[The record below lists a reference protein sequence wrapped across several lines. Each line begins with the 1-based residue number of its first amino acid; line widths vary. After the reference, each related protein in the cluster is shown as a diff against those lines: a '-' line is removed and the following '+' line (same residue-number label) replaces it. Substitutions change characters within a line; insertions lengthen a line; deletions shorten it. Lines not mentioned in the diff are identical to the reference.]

1 MNKILSVVIPT
12 YNMEKYLRRCLD
24 SLIIDDKEL
33 FDHLE
38 ALVINDGS
46 KDSSSAIAHEYQ
58 EKFPNVF
65 RVIDKENGNY
75 GSCVNRGLKEAT
87 GEYIKILDADDYF
100 ANSCFTNFLKELST
114 VGADVV
120 ITDYNVV
127 DLNGGITKKWKFAFP
142 KGELLKIS
150 DFCNVYDFK
159 VLQMHAIAYKRSVL
173 VENGYKQTEGISY
186 TDQEWMFYPM
196 SFMNDFTYYSLPLY
210 QYVLG
215 REGQTMDENVR
226 KKTISHMTKILYRQ
240 AEFLNHSDS
249 QEEMQRYLKTRFFQ
263 LVGMIYPMLISSKQ
277 DIRLKEIDEKLTE
290 INPPLYD
297 EISKLK
303 LDGRLWPFQYINHWR
318 NNNKIRMWFII
329 SGYEVMKCIKSVVR

>member
-1 MNKILSVVIPT
+1 MEKTLSIIIPT

-38 ALVINDGS
+38 VLVINDGS

-114 VGADVV
+114 VSADVV

-196 SFMNDFTYYSLPLY
+196 SLMNDLIYYSISLY

-226 KKTISHMTKILYRQ
+226 KRTISHMAKILYRQ
-240 AEFLNHSDS
+240 VEFLNNMSKNAFIF
-249 QEEMQRYLKTRFFQ
+249 EYLKKRMFQ
-263 LVGMIYPMLISSKQ
+263 LVGMIYPVLINNGQ
-277 DIRLKEIDEKLTE
+277 DLVLNEIDNRIKEINPNVFNEVGTIKLDERYWPFMFVKHWRNGDTIRLKMIMTGYNYAK
-290 INPPLYD
+290 
-297 EISKLK
+297 
-303 LDGRLWPFQYINHWR
+303 
-318 NNNKIRMWFII
+318 KIKTLF
-329 SGYEVMKCIKSVVR
+329 K